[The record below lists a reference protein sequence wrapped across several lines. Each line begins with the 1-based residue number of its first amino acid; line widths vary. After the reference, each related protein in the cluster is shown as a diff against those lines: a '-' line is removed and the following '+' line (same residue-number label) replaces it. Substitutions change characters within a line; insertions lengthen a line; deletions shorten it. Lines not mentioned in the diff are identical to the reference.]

1 MQDSSLAPPV
11 PGAIEDHSA
20 VAPYPQPQSSAMPD
34 TRSRALCEILSQ
46 LNRDAAPED
55 SARALLPPLVAALGV
70 DTGAVL
76 RVVSGTEAELLAA
89 FGHTRKR
96 GFPYPP
102 LDLRDDL
109 LVPLTQRSD
118 IVVLSEVG
126 RRALQPA
133 LRAICHPRFG
143 SAFMVSAFMGH
154 TLGGFIVLSSRHQR
168 TLSADDAGFL
178 SAAADAVGLAL
189 GSAALSQE
197 THMSAVVLET
207 AGAVARAISGSLDLA
222 QTFRQIAQSAARVMG
237 DCNCLLLA
245 TDDGS
250 DEDLVAVAC
259 SDPGDELLLGLHV
272 RFRDVAGEREA
283 LARHRSIVV
292 EDLVWG
298 AATGRDFRERLDIR
312 SALFVPIHSEDEL
325 IGSLLLYSTARRDR
339 YSDGDI
345 ARAETVAEQAASA
358 ICNAHLYR
366 DLERSESRT
375 KALLERITRLREA
388 QRLTVANVLHDDIVQ
403 TVVAA
408 LYQVE
413 GLRAGGG
420 ETRAELE
427 RVASLL
433 KQTIADARNVIWDL
447 RPPVLD
453 GLGLDGALAAL
464 ANRISAD
471 GGFVVETDLA
481 DVPQLPPRIST
492 ALYVIA
498 REALQNARR
507 HARANTVTV
516 LVQLLADGD
525 RGAQRVCLT
534 IADDG
539 IGFDHEAVQAGEHF
553 GLTMMD
559 EQAALAGG
567 TFTVT
572 SRPGA
577 GTTVEAT
584 VPFSGQ
590 G

>member
-1 MQDSSLAPPV
+1 MALQLGDEAPDFTAESTEGELNFYDFLGDSWGVLFSHPADFTPV
-11 PGAIEDHSA
+11 CTTELGA
-20 VAPYPQPQSSAMPD
+20 
-34 TRSRALCEILSQ
+34 
-46 LNRDAAPED
+46 
-55 SARALLPPLVAALGV
+55 VAALKGEFDKRNTKVVGLSV
-70 DTGAVL
+70 D
-76 RVVSGTEAELLAA
+76 
-89 FGHTRKR
+89 
-96 GFPYPP
+96 P
-102 LDLRDDL
+102 LDKHE
-109 LVPLTQRSD
+109 QW
-118 IVVLSEVG
+118 
-126 RRALQPA
+126 
-133 LRAICHPRFG
+133 
-143 SAFMVSAFMGH
+143 
-154 TLGGFIVLSSRHQR
+154 
-168 TLSADDAGFL
+168 ADDIEDVTGHRLNFPL
-178 SAAADAVGLAL
+178 ISDQDRKVADLYGMIHPNA
-189 GSAALSQE
+189 
-197 THMSAVVLET
+197 
-207 AGAVARAISGSLDLA
+207 
-222 QTFRQIAQSAARVMG
+222 
-237 DCNCLLLA
+237 
-245 TDDGS
+245 S
-250 DEDLVAVAC
+250 DTMT
-259 SDPGDELLLGLHV
+259 V
-272 RFRDVAGEREA
+272 RSVFVIGPDKKVK
-283 LARHRSIVV
+283 LT
-292 EDLVWG
+292 LTYP